1 MRKCWIGDRVLIGSD
16 ECAGVVP
23 HRWRVLTSKQVAT
36 SAKKNAWA
44 RAIGQWAARVAP
56 RIKKRRLGPSGQFP
70 VPIVPGSHGSFRI
83 SLCKLRPDTLPL
95 TSLLTKSGTGEFFS

>member
-1 MRKCWIGDRVLIGSD
+1 MRKCWIGDRGLIGSD

-56 RIKKRRLGPSGQFP
+56 RIKTKAWTIGAIPSSHCSRFP
-70 VPIVPGSHGSFRI
+70 WVLSHI
-83 SLCKLRPDTLPL
+83 AV
-95 TSLLTKSGTGEFFS
+95 